1 MMQTPDPQQR
11 LSTELTS
18 TSYINVL
25 TNIQPD
31 IILVCFMDMRF
42 AFANVISDFHLSVRR
57 H

>member
-25 TNIQPD
+25 TDIQPD
-31 IILVCFMDMRF
+31 IILVCFIDMRF
-42 AFANVISDFHLSVRR
+42 AVANVISDLHLSVRR